1 MARVMPATCSRRLH
15 GPFSSLISASIIMP
29 KASKR
34 GRESKSS
41 NRGRGSKSSKGK
53 GSKAQQP
60 TRSPTPEQQSDDDTP
75 IVPSND
81 EPVTPPLAIVLPI
94 LRSAW
99 KVNPKLTQKLHVV
112 FDPVTPYVCFKRGER
127 FSPEKDFPDRGD
139 ITPSELT
146 DSQGDATCAE
156 WMAYAPRTYRYV
168 L

>member
-34 GRESKSS
+34 GRGSKSS
-41 NRGRGSKSSKGK
+41 NHGRGSKSSKGK

-99 KVNPKLTQKLHVV
+99 KVNPKLTLGA
-112 FDPVTPYVCFKRGER
+112 R
-127 FSPEKDFPDRGD
+127 
-139 ITPSELT
+139 
-146 DSQGDATCAE
+146 
-156 WMAYAPRTYRYV
+156 APGNQ
-168 L
+168 